1 MTDEDTTPTKLEISP
16 AQIAGSALAAVS
28 SAFFAS
34 WAGTAGTFIGVA
46 AGSVI
51 ATVGAATYTWW
62 LRRTQAAVRRTA
74 AQVRL
79 NALSTNALPRT
90 IASGPLRSR
99 RDETLTDVD
108 ARDAAEGRTGE
119 DETDDRPL
127 WRQWDLPWKKVL
139 LTSVAVMFVALASI
153 TAFEAVTGR
162 SVASFT
168 GHDDPHGS
176 TLGNAFDSGS
186 TSSTKT
192 DTPETSTPSPTPT
205 PSSEP
210 TPSDAATGGTD
221 TGSTDG
227 NPGSGAVT
235 TTPVPTPTPSVE
247 PTPTPSVDPSAGTGT
262 TP

>member
-90 IASGPLRSR
+90 IASGPLRTR
-99 RDETLTDVD
+99 RDETLTDID
-108 ARDAAEGRTGE
+108 ARDAAEGRTG
-119 DETDDRPL
+119 DDTGDADDRPL

-139 LTSVAVMFVALASI
+139 LTSVAVMFVALATI

-168 GHDDPHGS
+168 GQDDPHGS

-186 TSSTKT
+186 TSSTKN
-192 DTPETSTPSPTPT
+192 DETTKPSPTPT
-205 PSSEP
+205 PTPSSDP
-210 TPSDAATGGTD
+210 TPSDTATGGTGTD
-221 TGSTDG
+221 PGTGE
-227 NPGSGAVT
+227 AT

-247 PTPTPSVDPSAGTGT
+247 PTPTPSADPSATPGT